1 MDAGSIPAASTKKSS
16 DKLILMITYLIN
28 LKRAKDRL
36 ESVSEYFK
44 NADIEFNLLEAVDGK
59 QLSLPLSNFNETKY
73 KLMHGKKPN
82 LGEIGCYLSHLK
94 ALELFI
100 KTDEHHALICEDD
113 IEFLPNLRKIIDNAL
128 SSKIN
133 FDLLRLSGGSDKK
146 RERGSPI
153 KLKRIEGEYHLALNF
168 TFKPGTGCYVINK
181 KGAKAILKKL
191 HKISLPIDHALDR
204 DWLTGLKSLTIFPS
218 PVTLKESLHVQNS
231 YIKATKEFKISP
243 FLRLWT
249 VIPYRIFNESL
260 RTLYKSFFLLRL
272 ILNTKKLK

>member
-1 MDAGSIPAASTKKSS
+1 MDAGSIPAASTKKPS

-28 LKRAKDRL
+28 LKRAKDRRK
-36 ESVSEYFK
+36 SVSEYLK
-44 NADIEFNLLEAVDGK
+44 NADIEFTILEAVDGK
-59 QLSLPLSNFNETKY
+59 QLSLPISSFNETRY
-73 KLMHGKKPN
+73 KLLHGKRPN

-100 KTDEHHALICEDD
+100 KTDENHALICEDD

-128 SSKIN
+128 SSEIY

-153 KLKRIEGEYHLALNF
+153 KLAKIQDGYHLAINF
-168 TFKPGTGCYVINK
+168 TFKPGTGCYLINK
-181 KGAKAILKKL
+181 KGAKAVLKKL

-204 DWLTGLKSLTIFPS
+204 DWLIGLKSLTVFPS
-218 PVTLKESLHVQNS
+218 PVTLKESLHIQNS
-231 YIKATKEFKISP
+231 YIQATKEYKINY

-260 RTLYKSFFLLRL
+260 RTLYKSFFLLKIML
-272 ILNTKKLK
+272 KTKKL